1 MTLGNQVGTTTPLST
16 GTAYGTGTGTGTGT
30 TGTGSG
36 TGMGTGAMQ
45 SRDRR
50 IGGARETKPFY
61 RTSEFIVF
69 IAMAAVVLV
78 AGYSNND
85 TLDLFR
91 TWMLVTVLGSAYI
104 VSRGLAKAG
113 AREGTREYG
122 RDIDLR

>member
-1 MTLGNQVGTTTPLST
+1 MTLGNQVGTTTPLNT

-30 TGTGSG
+30 GN
-36 TGMGTGAMQ
+36 
-45 SRDRR
+45 
-50 IGGARETKPFY
+50 
-61 RTSEFIVF
+61 
-69 IAMAAVVLV
+69 